1 MCLSYSWPIPLS
13 LSRTHIEPHNWDW
26 GILVVKVNDVG
37 VMFATILIM
46 YVILLQLLC
55 YCLHN
60 RFGQNRF
67 FSNPPKV
74 SLRIFLSPILLL
86 FPEISHSLMFKNFG
100 WISTYFIFKYF
111 WLYWYIH
118 KWNCIELATQNQI
131 DNIFTTLKSN
141 ESWIFINLI
150 SIRIFCN
157 PSESVHK
164 RF

>member
-67 FSNPPKV
+67 FQIRLKYLCV
-74 SLRIFLSPILLL
+74 FFYLRFCYFSQKYLIRWCSR
-86 FPEISHSLMFKNFG
+86 ISDEFRR
-100 WISTYFIFKYF
+100 ISYS
-111 WLYWYIH
+111 
-118 KWNCIELATQNQI
+118 
-131 DNIFTTLKSN
+131 NIFQRFYKKHRLTILIYSQMKLYRIGYTKSN
-141 ESWIFINLI
+141 WQHFYYA
-150 SIRIFCN
+150 
-157 PSESVHK
+157 
-164 RF
+164 